1 MINIFLATLAVDL
14 TLIFLFPIFLW
25 EESEG
30 ECPIFHGINRFRDLQ
45 TRPLLLTV
53 LLVTF

>member
-30 ECPIFHGINRFRDLQ
+30 ECPIFHGINRFRDFQ